1 MRKLRELRGL
11 GSSGRVNSV
20 WFQGPC
26 SVPVWLKEAGQWTV
40 TGLSLRQW
48 QIASKCTI
56 MQTYLHGAYF
66 AMKRNVS
73 WTENSVLR
81 EVLDSQPPSSSTP
94 YWELITK
101 SCGWHLPVGG
111 LREAWPPHGAPRSS
125 LSLTQRLPMKRLFI
139 SGSSFYAQEVSVCTT
154 DEENIEVFLG
164 FFWWNPAF
172 QSHQEKLFFFLNSPH
187 FWNFHEALS
196 SRKLFLLVSWLC
208 FYSPISKVELCK
220 LFLSYILASQPE
232 AVTALKILWHRG
244 LSLCALT
251 SPVTLVHSPSEN
263 TECSL
268 LPSSDRPLTHTHAN
282 TWTSTQ
288 WSERFAPSFGY
299 SVRPFYVLETVLR
312 VDD

>member
-125 LSLTQRLPMKRLFI
+125 LSLTQRLPMKRLVYFWLLLLCT
-139 SGSSFYAQEVSVCTT
+139 GSVRLYHRWREYWG
-154 DEENIEVFLG
+154 VFG
-164 FFWWNPAF
+164 FFWRNPAF
-172 QSHQEKLFFFLNSPH
+172 QSHQEKLFFF
-187 FWNFHEALS
+187 FELS
-196 SRKLFLLVSWLC
+196 SLLEFSWGSQLQ
-208 FYSPISKVELCK
+208 KA
-220 LFLSYILASQPE
+220 ILA
-232 AVTALKILWHRG
+232 G
-244 LSLCALT
+244 
-251 SPVTLVHSPSEN
+251 
-263 TECSL
+263 
-268 LPSSDRPLTHTHAN
+268 
-282 TWTSTQ
+282 
-288 WSERFAPSFGY
+288 
-299 SVRPFYVLETVLR
+299 
-312 VDD
+312 

>member
-1 MRKLRELRGL
+1 MISCNYLTLSADPLKVGTLSATAIPSAHGAGAEHIFVKHEWTSIFQISMRKLRELRGL

-125 LSLTQRLPMKRLFI
+125 LSLTQRLPMKRLVYFWLLLLCT
-139 SGSSFYAQEVSVCTT
+139 GSVRLYHRWREYWG
-154 DEENIEVFLG
+154 VFG
-164 FFWWNPAF
+164 FFLVKSCFSKP
-172 QSHQEKLFFFLNSPH
+172 SRKTFFF
-187 FWNFHEALS
+187 FELS
-196 SRKLFLLVSWLC
+196 SLLEFSWGSQLQ
-208 FYSPISKVELCK
+208 KA
-220 LFLSYILASQPE
+220 ILA
-232 AVTALKILWHRG
+232 G
-244 LSLCALT
+244 
-251 SPVTLVHSPSEN
+251 
-263 TECSL
+263 
-268 LPSSDRPLTHTHAN
+268 
-282 TWTSTQ
+282 
-288 WSERFAPSFGY
+288 
-299 SVRPFYVLETVLR
+299 
-312 VDD
+312 